1 MLRHLCIS
9 AGLIAILAAP
19 SLAAQ
24 PTFAISNLPAS
35 TTRGDGRDAGIDVS
49 TSRFVR
55 ITASGTLT
63 TRFGACGRYYTPAGC
78 GGSQGALMAAFA
90 TVNDRPISGWFVAGT
105 FANLAVPFGAQ
116 RLLLRVNGVTGREVG
131 SYHVVAD
138 AVPSAKLSAPGSGLG
153 SYAST
158 AERATAS
165 STSTAATRSVMT
177 DAAPRI
183 LGGATVQGSAQ
194 VASAGTRS
202 LGRATT
208 MSLSR
213 GPGSSPTV
221 PVGTTSMRS
230 DVQYVMRRLGFSDTP
245 EQVTYWYTHGGVA
258 AWVAYQLDYTAISD
272 STIGTYVRPMPT
284 LTGNS
289 SIFPDNSFGEIA
301 ENRLIEQQVATQRQL
316 LEKLTLHWL
325 EHFSVSENTVNDP
338 GAMDHYIE
346 TVRADALGNFAK
358 LVSDVSKEPAMLY
371 WLDNNYNNG
380 NSPTNPPNQNFGRE
394 LMQLYTIG
402 VSELNLDGT
411 PVLDGSG
418 NPIPTYAQADVV
430 TASDAVTGFQV
441 HGASTL
447 TGAWPSYLDT
457 VTFSPAYHY
466 NPSDNGGAPL
476 PEIFG
481 QTISDPGGSQCA
493 WNGTNPPGQAA
504 SGPCVIDN
512 LVSILA
518 SQPTTCAFEAKEM
531 IQRLVN
537 ENPSPGY
544 VSRVANVWCKNLTAS
559 NQIALVVNAI
569 ASDPE
574 FLNGK
579 YEMVK
584 EPLEL
589 EIDAIRALRGSNNP
603 VDANPIVGNNIPLN
617 GPIYDTSNMQER
629 TWYPPTVFSFFYP
642 GQKESLMNNVEL
654 LARWQA
660 GADLGSDAFVKAP
673 STQQDT
679 SLDLSALAPAG
690 STATTAEVNR
700 AVNYL
705 LDALVDGGTPELKS
719 LVTNYMMNY
728 RNGNESSGNS
738 FQNGLRGA
746 IWMVITSPEDE
757 EN

>member
-1 MLRHLCIS
+1 MLRHFCIS

-19 SLAAQ
+19 SLAVQ
-24 PTFAISNLPAS
+24 PTFAISNIPAS

-55 ITASGTLT
+55 LTASGTLT
-63 TRFGACGRYYTPAGC
+63 TRIGACGRYYTPAGC
-78 GGSQGALMAAFA
+78 GGNQGALMAAFA
-90 TVNDRPISGWFVAGT
+90 TAGDRPISGWFVAGK

-138 AVPSAKLSAPGSGLG
+138 AVPTSVLSTPGSGVA
-153 SYAST
+153 SSAST
-158 AERATAS
+158 FA
-165 STSTAATRSVMT
+165 STSSAAATRSITT
-177 DAAPRI
+177 DAAAPHTSTVQ
-183 LGGATVQGSAQ
+183 LATVAMRSSSSSST
-194 VASAGTRS
+194 AS
-202 LGRATT
+202 RATT
-208 MSLSR
+208 MALSR
-213 GPGSSPTV
+213 SPGSGPTV

-258 AWVAYQLDYTAISD
+258 AWLAYQLNYTAISD

-284 LTGNS
+284 LTGNT
-289 SIFPDNSFGEIA
+289 SIFPDNSFSQIA
-301 ENRLIEQQVATQRQL
+301 ENRLLQQQVATQRQL
-316 LEKLTLHWL
+316 LEKVTLHWL
-325 EHFSVSENTVNDP
+325 EHFAISENTVNDP
-338 GAMDHYIE
+338 GAMDHYVE

-402 VSELNLDGT
+402 LNELNLDGT
-411 PVLDGSG
+411 PVLDGTG

-466 NPSDNGGAPL
+466 NPVDNGGKPL
-476 PEIFG
+476 PTIFG

-493 WNGTNPPGQAA
+493 WNGTNPPGAAA

-531 IQRLVN
+531 IERLAN

-544 VSRVANVWCKNLTAS
+544 VSRVANVWCANLTAP

-569 ASDPE
+569 GSDPE
-574 FLNGK
+574 FLAGK

-589 EIDAIRALRGSNNP
+589 EIDAIRALRGSDNP
-603 VDANPIVGNNIPLN
+603 VDANPVVGNNIPLN
-617 GPIYDTSNMQER
+617 GPMNDLGNMQER
-629 TWYPPTVFSFFYP
+629 TWYPPTVFSFYYP

-660 GADLGSDAFVKAP
+660 AADLGSDAYVKAP

-679 SLDLSALAPAG
+679 SLDLSELAPAG
-690 STATTAEVNR
+690 STATMAEVNR
-700 AVNYL
+700 GVNYL
-705 LDALVDGGTPELKS
+705 LDALVDGGTPELKA

-728 RNGNESSGNS
+728 RSGSPTAGNS
-738 FQNGLRGA
+738 FQNGLKGA
-746 IWMVITSPEDE
+746 IWMVMTSPEDE